1 MENTKWY
8 VLRAVSGQEK
18 KVKQYIERE
27 IVNNKFEDVF
37 AQVLTPTEKVYQ
49 VRKSRDGKTKKIA
62 IERNF
67 FPGYVMI
74 QANLDDSRSGE
85 VIYMLKNI
93 PGVLGFLD
101 ADRNGPNE
109 KPKPMR
115 DTEVNRILGRMEES
129 DINDIPLETEYSQ
142 GEQVKVMDGPFS
154 GFTGIVKEVM
164 AERKKLNVMVTIF
177 GRTTPIELN
186 YVQVQKMS

>member
-154 GFTGIVKEVM
+154 GFTGIVKEVL

>member
-115 DTEVNRILGRMEES
+115 ETEVNRILGRMEES

-154 GFTGIVKEVM
+154 GFTGIVQEVM

>member
-1 MENTKWY
+1 MENMKWY

-18 KVKQYIERE
+18 KAKQYIERE
-27 IVNNKFEDVF
+27 IVNNKFDDVF

-62 IERNF
+62 VERNF

-101 ADRNGPNE
+101 VDRNGPNE

-115 DTEVNRILGRMEES
+115 ESEVNRILGRMQES
-129 DINDIPLETEYSQ
+129 DINDIPLETEFSE

-154 GFTGIVKEVM
+154 GFTGIVKEVL

>member
-1 MENTKWY
+1 MENMKWY

-27 IVNNKFEDVF
+27 IINNKFEDLF
-37 AQVLTPTEKVYQ
+37 EQVLTPTEKVYQ

-62 IERNF
+62 VERNF
-67 FPGYVMI
+67 FPGYVMVH
-74 QANLDDSRSGE
+74 ANLEDLRNGE
-85 VIYMLKNI
+85 VIFMLKNI
-93 PGVLGFLD
+93 PGILGFLD

-115 DTEVNRILGRMEES
+115 DSEVERILGRMEES
-129 DINDIPLETEYSQ
+129 DINDIPLDTEFTA
-142 GEQVKVMDGPFS
+142 GEQIKVMDGPFS
-154 GFTGIVKEVM
+154 GFTGIIKEVS